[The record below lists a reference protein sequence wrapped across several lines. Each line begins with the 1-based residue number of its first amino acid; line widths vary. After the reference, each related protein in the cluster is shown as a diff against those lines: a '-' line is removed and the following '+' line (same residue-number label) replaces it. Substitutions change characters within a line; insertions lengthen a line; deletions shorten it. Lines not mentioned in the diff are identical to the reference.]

1 MKTRTILFLSL
12 LCMTCT
18 LVLLLWWMRA
28 RIGTNPYLRTQ
39 EEGLLRHRS
48 AYQAWLTAR
57 REGDIREPKLAFP
70 VVGQASV
77 PECAGGCQS
86 DSIQISLS
94 PSEEGV
100 AIRWLQDGRLIR
112 VLAAARSPDGQRSA
126 ALFLHQNKRLLGM
139 QVSADGRV
147 PLYDVDAWIRYGRLR
162 IGAWVAGSA
171 ATKRIV
177 IQPSIVGEK
186 QGGVPIP
193 FWCYWEV
200 GESGQVLS
208 RGLYGS

>member
-1 MKTRTILFLSL
+1 MKIRTVLFLL
-12 LCMTCT
+12 IGMTT
-18 LVLLLWWMRA
+18 LVLLLWWARA
-28 RIGTNPYLRTQ
+28 QVGINPYLRTQ
-39 EEGLLRHRS
+39 EKGLLRHRS
-48 AYQAWLTAR
+48 AYQTWLTAR
-57 REGDIREPKLAFP
+57 REEDIREPKLTFS

-86 DSIQISLS
+86 DSIQVSRAS
-94 PSEEGV
+94 NEEWV
-100 AIRWLQDGRLIR
+100 AIRWLQEGRLIR
-112 VLAAARSPDGQRSA
+112 VLAAARSPEGQRSA
-126 ALFLHQNKRLLGM
+126 ALFLHQNERLLGM
-139 QVSADGRV
+139 QVSADSRV
-147 PLYDVDAWIRYGRLR
+147 PLYNVDAWIKHGRLR
-162 IGAWVAGSA
+162 IGERIAGSV

-193 FWCYWEV
+193 FWCYWEI

>member
-1 MKTRTILFLSL
+1 
-12 LCMTCT
+12 MTCT
-18 LVLLLWWMRA
+18 LVLLLWWARA
-28 RIGTNPYLRTQ
+28 QVGINPCLRTQ

-57 REGDIREPKLAFP
+57 REEDIREPKLTFS
-70 VVGQASV
+70 VVGQISAS
-77 PECAGGCQS
+77 ECAGGCQS
-86 DSIQISLS
+86 DSIQVALA
-94 PSEEGV
+94 PNEEWV

-126 ALFLHQNKRLLGM
+126 ALFLRQNKGLLGM
-139 QVSADGRV
+139 RVSADGRV
-147 PLYDVDAWIRYGRLR
+147 PLYDVDAWIKHGRLR
-162 IGAWVAGSA
+162 IGERIAGSVV
-171 ATKRIV
+171 TKRIV

-193 FWCYWEV
+193 FWCYWEI